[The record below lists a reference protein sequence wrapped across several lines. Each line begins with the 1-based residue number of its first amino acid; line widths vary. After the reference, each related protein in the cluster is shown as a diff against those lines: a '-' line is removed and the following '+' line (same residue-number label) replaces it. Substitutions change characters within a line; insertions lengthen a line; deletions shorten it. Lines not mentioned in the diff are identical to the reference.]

1 MLFHYVKISCKQRVY
16 FLAVCIVGFAYIT
29 TCTANKLFDN
39 IGHEN
44 LATNS
49 MIQELVQRMD
59 HMESGEKSHIKS
71 LAKLK
76 IEHQLE
82 IDGLKQELGKHKGQI
97 VVLQKKSSGQA
108 RLISKLLRHVQLRSM
123 SPGPGSHD
131 SISVPSV
138 PSGKDEKKQKIA
150 VGNEVTRIRRV
161 ENEIMVTFTV
171 GLTHLFLHAPALI
184 RT

>member
-1 MLFHYVKISCKQRVY
+1 MY

-29 TCTANKLFDN
+29 TCTANELFDN

-49 MIQELVQRMD
+49 MIQELEQRMD
-59 HMESGEKSHIKS
+59 HVESREQSHIEA
-71 LAKLK
+71 LAELEIKHK
-76 IEHQLE
+76 LE
-82 IDGLKQELGKHKGQI
+82 IDGLKQELAKHKGQI

-123 SPGPGSHD
+123 SPRSGSRD

-138 PSGKDEKKQKIA
+138 PSGKDEKTQKIA
-150 VGNEVTRIRRV
+150 FGNEG
-161 ENEIMVTFTV
+161 MK
-171 GLTHLFLHAPALI
+171 
-184 RT
+184 